1 MKLTFTLLIL
11 LIAATGYSQKIKL
24 QLNLQKDS
32 TYTITMNAKM
42 DIDQL
47 IQGAHQIVKTT
58 ITGVMSHKVIS
69 IQDTLYDMDVTY
81 KSLVMNMELGGKTIN
96 FNSQDNDTT
105 NIMSKA
111 MRNMIGN
118 SFTIMMSKRGQIVT
132 VKNTERLFAGIFKG
146 FPAIDEQKK
155 TQLMAQLQQSFG
167 DKSIKGNLQESF
179 VIFPKVQVDV
189 KSNWTNQ
196 TFLEA
201 AAISAKTKTTFTLDG
216 VTDDA
221 YEISGTAV
229 IMADKVPE
237 FKNSNKFFIRLLNI
251 AGDNVTKVKINK
263 KTGWIMQSNVKKHI
277 KGDVELKQTL
287 DGPIL
292 ITYPMVIDGDLSTTG
307 N

>member
-1 MKLTFTLLIL
+1 MKKTFTLLL
-11 LIAATGYSQKIKL
+11 LIATTCAYAQKTKL

-32 TYTITMNAKM
+32 TYNITMSAKM

-47 IQGAHQIVKTT
+47 IHGTHQIVKTT
-58 ITGVMSHKVIS
+58 ITGVMSHKVVS
-69 IQDTLYDMDVTY
+69 IQDTLYNMDVTY
-81 KSLVMNMELGGKTIN
+81 KSLVMNIEMGEKTISLS
-96 FNSQDNDTT
+96 SQDSDTS

-111 MRNMIGN
+111 MRNMTGN
-118 SFTIMMSKRGQIVT
+118 TFTIIMSKRGQIIT
-132 VKNTERLFAGIFKG
+132 VKNTERLFAGVFKG

-155 TQLMAQLQQSFG
+155 AQLIAQLQQSFG

-179 VIFPKVQVDV
+179 VIFPKSQVDI

-196 TFLEA
+196 TYLEA
-201 AAISAKTKTTFTLDG
+201 AAISAKTQTTYTLDG

-229 IMADKVPE
+229 IMANKVPE
-237 FKNSNKFFIRLLNI
+237 FKNSNKFFMRLLNV
-251 AGDNVTKVKINK
+251 AGDNITKVKINK
-263 KTGWIMQSNVKKHI
+263 KTGWIIQSNVKKHI

-292 ITYPMVIDGDLSTTG
+292 ITYPMVIDGDLNTTG